1 MLAVPFF
8 FLNGGFEVISEIP
21 TLSIQ
26 KGGRVMEAAVQNE
39 VELIKKSGKVFK
51 GYAKD
56 FVKELGGEHVTNLG
70 QNFNAIYV
78 QGNKDV
84 NLLDN
89 TGIVTKD
96 TAFLTIYCKVL
107 TYFFWG
113 RGETIYF

>member
-1 MLAVPFF
+1 
-8 FLNGGFEVISEIP
+8 
-21 TLSIQ
+21 
-26 KGGRVMEAAVQNE
+26 MEAAVQNE
-39 VELIKKSGKVFK
+39 VELIKKKEVFK

-78 QGNKDV
+78 QGN

-96 TAFLTIYCKVL
+96 TAFLTAIL
-107 TYFFWG
+107 QGAPHILG
-113 RGETIYF
+113 RSETIYF

>member
-1 MLAVPFF
+1 
-8 FLNGGFEVISEIP
+8 
-21 TLSIQ
+21 
-26 KGGRVMEAAVQNE
+26 MEAAVQNE
-39 VELIKKSGKVFK
+39 VELIKKSGKEVFK

-78 QGNKDV
+78 QGNNV

-96 TAFLTIYCKVL
+96 TAFLTAIL
-107 TYFFWG
+107 QG
-113 RGETIYF
+113 APHILGP